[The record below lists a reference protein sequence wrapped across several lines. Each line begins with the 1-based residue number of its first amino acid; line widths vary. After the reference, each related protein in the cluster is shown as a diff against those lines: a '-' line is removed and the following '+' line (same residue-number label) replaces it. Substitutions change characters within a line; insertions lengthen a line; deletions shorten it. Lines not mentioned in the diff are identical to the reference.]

1 MVFGPIIKGV
11 SKGLPS
17 LKLIQGGK
25 KDIVKTGLSTLGE
38 EVPEQSLREVRGLME
53 GLSQPA
59 NLNTPTEQ
67 TKFTASRIFDPKQS
81 SQRGD
86 HIQIELLQNAKPP
99 LSQYIANDISDFGYQ
114 LKTVGSPLMDKNM
127 MPIEGAS
134 ESHIWLTKFNKKIG
148 REKDE
153 IGMWPTFSAEG
164 KPATEVYFPNV
175 RNIKN
180 IKQFEM
186 RLARKR
192 AEGRSID
199 NYTFSAGKTK
209 EFNSDLNNPEDLD
222 NLMFH
227 VVNLNEKF
235 IKENKKISKIFQ
247 EYKKMSKESAKRRLR
262 KIYKELTEEDQYE
275 MRHDMRSW
283 ID

>member
-53 GLSQPA
+53 GLSQPT

-67 TKFTASRIFDPKQS
+67 TKFTASRIFDSKQP

-114 LKTVGSPLMDKNM
+114 LKTVGFPLMDENM
-127 MPIEGAS
+127 MPIKGAS
-134 ESHIWLTKFNKKIG
+134 ESHTWLTKFN
-148 REKDE
+148 KDE
-153 IGMWPTFSAEG
+153 IGMWPALSAEG
-164 KPATEVYFPNV
+164 KPATEVYFPNA

-192 AEGRSID
+192 AEGIPID
-199 NYTFSAGKTK
+199 NYIFSTGKTK

-235 IKENKKISKIFQ
+235 LKENKKISKIFQ

-275 MRHDMRSW
+275 MRHDMGSW